1 VTIDVFLDAR
11 RMGWNPYS
19 GTGVYADEL
28 LAALPDAAPD
38 LQFAA
43 LTTSSIV
50 DMSTRAQGLAGRATR
65 WPRKAVSDL
74 VEVGWRGRSARLRHA
89 LYPEAVCHGPLVATV
104 QDLVV
109 YDPMFNEGRT
119 RAYYRW
125 RHDRAITSAARVIR
139 GETGPVLSTT

>member
-1 VTIDVFLDAR
+1 
-11 RMGWNPYS
+11 M
-19 GTGVYADEL
+19 
-28 LAALPDAAPD
+28 
-38 LQFAA
+38 
-43 LTTSSIV
+43 V

-125 RHDRAITSAARVIR
+125 RHDRAITSAARVICPSQATADDVQR
-139 GETGPVLSTT
+139 IHPRTVVRVVHL